1 MSTVLRSYKLYLI
14 SLAEGSAVMAAEICG
29 AKLLAP
35 IFGSSLYVW
44 SSIMAITLGGLASGY
59 FVGGQLSKRLHKEKL
74 LLIILF
80 SAIIFICMM
89 PTISLY
95 FNTIAY
101 HLSLIPAVILSSCAI
116 IFPPMLCLGAASPL
130 IISLLTSSA
139 NESGENSGKIY
150 AISTLG
156 GIVATFLCGFYL
168 IPSYGIMF
176 TLFIFA
182 SILGLSILILI
193 PIFKNKKLYGIIVVP
208 LLISIYSFTH
218 IHKNKFTIFQTE
230 GVFGKLE
237 IRDEPQP
244 SNPDIIIRRLLINNI
259 IQTEMNLQN
268 NQPVSDY
275 INLFQKNLNYMPKG
289 DALLLGLGGGVIANL
304 LSYHEYNVTSVEFD
318 ERVINV
324 AKRFFYLN
332 TNIETHCDDAR
343 HFINA
348 CDKKFNLIVFDLYKA
363 EEQPS
368 YVITQE
374 SLRKLKTLLTTNGVM
389 LINSHGYLAG
399 SRGLGTQCL
408 LSTLKN
414 AGFDLKICTTSED
427 EDYRNLLIVASMKPL
442 NVTLNNELSPI
453 IYSNTNIINTDY
465 KPVLEYLNASA
476 NKSWRNNYLK
486 NYILAN

>member
-1 MSTVLRSYKLYLI
+1 MSTILKSYKLYVI

-29 AKLLAP
+29 IKLLAP

-44 SSIMAITLGGLASGY
+44 SSIMAVTLGGLASGY
-59 FVGGQLSKRLHKEKL
+59 FMGGQLSKRPLKEKQ
-74 LLIILF
+74 LLIVLV
-80 SAIIFICMM
+80 SAIVFICLMS
-89 PTISLY
+89 TISLY
-95 FNTIAY
+95 VNAIAY
-101 HLSLIPAVILSSCAI
+101 HLSLIPAVVLSSCVI
-116 IFPPMLCLGAASPL
+116 IFPPMLCFGAASPL
-130 IISLLTSSA
+130 IISLLTSKTT
-139 NESGENSGKIY
+139 ESGENSGKIY
-150 AISTLG
+150 AVSTVG

-168 IPSYGIMF
+168 IPTYGIMY
-176 TLFIFA
+176 TLFMFA
-182 SILGLSILILI
+182 SILGLSSLMLI
-193 PIFKNKKLYGIIVVP
+193 PIFKNKKLYGILIIP

-218 IHKNKFTIFQTE
+218 IQKNKFTIFQTE

-237 IRDEPQP
+237 IRDEPQV

-259 IQTEMNLQN
+259 VQTEMNLQS

-304 LSYHEYNVTSVEFD
+304 LSQNEYRVTGVEFD
-318 ERVINV
+318 ERVIDV

-332 TNIETHCDDAR
+332 KNIATYCDDAR
-343 HFINA
+343 HYINV
-348 CDKKFNLIVFDLYKA
+348 CDKKFNIIVFDLYKA

-374 SLRKLKTLLTTNGVM
+374 SLKKLKTLLTDNGVM

-399 SRGLGTQCL
+399 NRGLGTQCL

-427 EDYRNLLIVASMKPL
+427 EDYRNLLIVASLKPL

-453 IYSNTNIINTDY
+453 IYSNANIINTDD

-476 NKSWRNNYLK
+476 NKSWRSNYLK

>member
-1 MSTVLRSYKLYLI
+1 MSRILKSYKLYVVSI
-14 SLAEGSAVMAAEICG
+14 AEGSAVMAAEICG

-59 FVGGQLSKRLHKEKL
+59 FIGGQLSKRTQKEKH
-74 LLIILF
+74 LLIVLF
-80 SAIIFICMM
+80 SAIVFICLM

-101 HLSLIPAVILSSCAI
+101 HLSLIPAVILSSCVI
-116 IFPPMLCLGAASPL
+116 IFPPMLCLGATSPL
-130 IISLLTSSA
+130 IISLLTSRV

-150 AISTLG
+150 AVSTLG
-156 GIVATFLCGFYL
+156 GIIATFLCGFYL
-168 IPSYGIMF
+168 IPTYGIMF
-176 TLFIFA
+176 TLFTFA
-182 SILGLSILILI
+182 GILGSSSLILI
-193 PIFKNKKLYGIIVVP
+193 PILKNKKLYTIIIIP
-208 LLISIYSFTH
+208 LLISIYSFSH
-218 IHKNKFTIFQTE
+218 VQKNKFTIFQTE

-237 IRDEPQP
+237 IRDEPQA

-275 INLFQKNLNYMPKG
+275 INLFQKNLNYLPQG
-289 DALLLGLGGGVIANL
+289 NALLLGLGGGVIANL
-304 LSYHEYNVTSVEFD
+304 LSQNKYQVTSVEFD
-318 ERVINV
+318 ERVIDV

-332 TNIETHCDDAR
+332 KNIVTHCDDAR
-343 HFINA
+343 HYINV

-374 SLRKLKTLLTTNGVM
+374 SLKKLKTLLTNNGVM

-399 SRGLGTQCL
+399 NRGLGTQCL
-408 LSTLKN
+408 LTTLKD
-414 AGFDLKICTTSED
+414 AGFDLKICTTSEE
-427 EDYRNLLIVASMKPL
+427 EDYRNLLIVASLKPL

-453 IYSNTNIINTDY
+453 IYSNTNTINTDN

-476 NKSWRNNYLK
+476 NKSWRSNYLK
-486 NYILAN
+486 NYILVN

>member
-1 MSTVLRSYKLYLI
+1 MSTILKSYKLYLI

-59 FVGGQLSKRLHKEKL
+59 FIGGQLSKRPLKEKHL
-74 LLIILF
+74 LVVLV
-80 SAIIFICMM
+80 SAIIFICLM
-89 PTISLY
+89 PTIGLY
-95 FNTIAY
+95 VNTIAY
-101 HLSLIPAVILSSCAI
+101 HLSLMPAVILSSCAI

-130 IISLLTSSA
+130 IISLLTSNA

-150 AISTLG
+150 AVSTLG
-156 GIVATFLCGFYL
+156 GIIATFLCGFYL
-168 IPSYGIMF
+168 IPTHGIMC

-182 SILGLSILILI
+182 GILGLSSLIVI
-193 PIFKNKKLYGIIVVP
+193 PVLKNKKLYGIIIIP

-218 IHKNKFTIFQTE
+218 VRKNRFTIFQTE

-237 IRDEPQP
+237 IRDEPQA

-259 IQTEMNLQN
+259 IQTEMNLQS
-268 NQPVSDY
+268 NQSVSDY

-289 DALLLGLGGGVIANL
+289 NALLLGLGGGVIANL
-304 LSYHEYNVTSVEFD
+304 LSQNDYRVTSVEFD

-332 TNIETHCDDAR
+332 KNITTHCDDAR
-343 HFINA
+343 HYINV
-348 CDKKFNLIVFDLYKA
+348 CDKKFNLIVFDLFKA

-374 SLRKLKTLLTTNGVM
+374 SLKKLKTLLTNNGVM

-399 SRGLGTQCL
+399 NRGLGTQCL

-414 AGFDLKICTTSED
+414 AGFDLKICTTSEY
-427 EDYRNLLIVASMKPL
+427 EDYRNLIIIASLKPL
-442 NVTLNNELSPI
+442 SVTLNNELSPI
-453 IYSNTNIINTDY
+453 IYSNINIINTDN

-476 NKSWRNNYLK
+476 NKLWRSNYLK

>member
-1 MSTVLRSYKLYLI
+1 MSNILKSYKLYLI

-59 FVGGQLSKRLHKEKL
+59 FIGGQLSKRPHKEKH
-74 LLIILF
+74 LLIVCV
-80 SAIIFICMM
+80 SAVIFICLM

-116 IFPPMLCLGAASPL
+116 IFPPMLCLGATSPL
-130 IISLLTSSA
+130 IISLVTSNA
-139 NESGENSGKIY
+139 NDSGENSGKIY
-150 AISTLG
+150 AVSTLG
-156 GIVATFLCGFYL
+156 GIIATFLCGFYL
-168 IPSYGIMF
+168 IPAYGIMF

-182 SILGLSILILI
+182 GILGLSSLILI
-193 PIFKNKKLYGIIVVP
+193 PVLKNKKLYGILMLP

-218 IHKNKFTIFQTE
+218 VQKNKFTIFQTE

-237 IRDEPQP
+237 IRDEPQA

-259 IQTEMNLQN
+259 IQTEMNLQS
-268 NQPVSDY
+268 NQSVTGY
-275 INLFQKNLNYMPKG
+275 IDLFQKNLNYMPKG

-304 LSYHEYNVTSVEFD
+304 LSQNDYHVTSVEFD

-332 TNIETHCDDAR
+332 KNIATHCDDAR
-343 HFINA
+343 HYINV

-374 SLRKLKTLLTTNGVM
+374 SLKKLKTLLTNNGIM

-399 SRGLGTQCL
+399 NRGLGTQCL

-414 AGFDLKICTTSED
+414 AGFDLKICTISED
-427 EDYRNLLIVASMKPL
+427 EDYRNLLIIASMKPL

-453 IYSNTNIINTDY
+453 IYSNINIINTDN

-476 NKSWRNNYLK
+476 NKSWRSNYLK
-486 NYILAN
+486 DYILAN

>member
-1 MSTVLRSYKLYLI
+1 MSTILKTYKLYLI

-59 FVGGQLSKRLHKEKL
+59 FIGGQLSKRPHKEKQ

-80 SAIIFICMM
+80 GAIIFICLM
-89 PTISLY
+89 PTVSLY

-101 HLSLIPAVILSSCAI
+101 HLSLIPAVILASCAI

-130 IISLLTSSA
+130 IISLLTSKA

-156 GIVATFLCGFYL
+156 GIIATFLCGFYL
-168 IPSYGIMF
+168 IPSHGIMF
-176 TLFIFA
+176 TLFSFA
-182 SILGLSILILI
+182 GILGLTSLMLI
-193 PIFKNKKLYGIIVVP
+193 PILKNKKLFGIIILP
-208 LLISIYSFTH
+208 LLISIYSFSH
-218 IHKNKFTIFQTE
+218 IQKNKFTIFQTE
-230 GVFGKLE
+230 GIFGKLE
-237 IRDEPQP
+237 IRDEPQA

-259 IQTEMNLQN
+259 IQTEMNLQS

-275 INLFQKNLNYMPKG
+275 IRLFQKNIHYMPKG
-289 DALLLGLGGGVIANL
+289 DALLLGLGGGVLANL
-304 LSYHEYNVTSVEFD
+304 LSQNEYHVTSVEFD

-324 AKRFFYLN
+324 ANRFFYLN
-332 TNIETHCDDAR
+332 KNITTLCDDAR
-343 HFINA
+343 HYINV
-348 CDKKFNLIVFDLYKA
+348 CDKKFNLIVCDLYKS

-374 SLRKLKTLLTTNGVM
+374 SLKKIKKLLTSNGVM
-389 LINSHGYLAG
+389 LINTHGYLAG
-399 SRGLGTQCL
+399 NRGLGTQCL

-427 EDYRNLLIVASMKPL
+427 EDYRNLLIVASLKPL
-442 NVTLNNELSPI
+442 NITINNEISPI
-453 IYSNTNIINTDY
+453 IYSNTTIINTDN
-465 KPVLEYLNASA
+465 KPVLEYLNAPA
-476 NKSWRNNYLK
+476 NKSWRYNYLR
-486 NYILAN
+486 NYILTN